1 MQTTEVINTFDITAL
16 EDILFI
22 DKNSFPMEWVYDN
35 AEEYYRKA
43 LLKEDNIHIFLKDNG
58 NRIGYLLAI
67 PHNDASKEL
76 KKDDPEM
83 EDDSKRYYIET
94 VGILPEFRG
103 RRGFTEML
111 KRLVE
116 QSKIRGNNISLH
128 ARVNNGFSTIVQ
140 KKLNVT
146 KIRRIDKWKYYN
158 YEEPVD
164 YIEAIL

>member
-1 MQTTEVINTFDITAL
+1 
-16 EDILFI
+16 
-22 DKNSFPMEWVYDN
+22 
-35 AEEYYRKA
+35 
-43 LLKEDNIHIFLKDNG
+43 
-58 NRIGYLLAI
+58 
-67 PHNDASKEL
+67 
-76 KKDDPEM
+76 M

-128 ARVNNGFSTIVQ
+128 ARVNNGFSTIVK